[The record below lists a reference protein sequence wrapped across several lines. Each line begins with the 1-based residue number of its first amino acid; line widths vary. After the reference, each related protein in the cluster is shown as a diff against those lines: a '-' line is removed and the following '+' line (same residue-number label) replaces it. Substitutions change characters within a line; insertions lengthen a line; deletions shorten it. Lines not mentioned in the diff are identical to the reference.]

1 MTSIGDTT
9 MILTDAYLQSCKPPT
24 EKDGTKFPTRAV
36 WALPSGSRRV
46 ACDPGPFGFEIRDRE
61 KSSRIGL
68 GPYPAVSLAKARE
81 QARAMQG
88 LVAAGQNPITAKR
101 RARVEA
107 PQRTFGALAERY
119 MSEHAERHKR
129 TCIG

>member
-1 MTSIGDTT
+1 
-9 MILTDAYLQSCKPPT
+9 
-24 EKDGTKFPTRAV
+24 
-36 WALPSGSRRV
+36 V
-46 ACDPGPFGFEIRDRE
+46 ARDPGPFGFEIRDRE
-61 KSSRIGL
+61 SR

-107 PQRTFGALAERY
+107 PHRTFGALAERY

-129 TCIG
+129 TASADRRNL